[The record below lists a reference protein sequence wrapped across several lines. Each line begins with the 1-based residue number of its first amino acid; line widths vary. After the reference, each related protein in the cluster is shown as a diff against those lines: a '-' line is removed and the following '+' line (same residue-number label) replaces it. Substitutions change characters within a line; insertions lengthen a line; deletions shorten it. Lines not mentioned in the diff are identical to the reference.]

1 MKTLAVIANC
11 AVIMAMTVIY
21 MNHVHAQ
28 AVDQLITQIQ
38 IERVVAQALINP

>member
-1 MKTLAVIANC
+1 MKTLVVIANV
-11 AVIMAMTVIY
+11 AVVVAATVIY